1 MGFDGGSIILGIGC
15 IIIIIAIIVG
25 HDDDG
30 MGHAD
35 C

>member
-1 MGFDGGSIILGIGC
+1 MGFDVGSIILGIDC
-15 IIIIIAIIVG
+15 IIIIIAIIVW

-30 MGHAD
+30 SGHAA